1 MAVTYHKSTLAALQ
15 AITGASGDRG
25 FVTDSNGL
33 TSTYYWTGAAWA
45 MSPVVHDKIRFTAEG
60 GIAVKLTNKT
70 GTTTTKGYCVSAAST
85 ANSGVILTPVDAPDC
100 IGVFYETGV
109 ASDADAW
116 VVVAGIA
123 DVYFWTD
130 TVRGYFVRTGVTTDT
145 GEVAG
150 QAIAEAVPTSPL
162 ATDKH
167 FMEIGHCLETRTG
180 AGLAKV
186 LLHFN

>member
-15 AITGASGDRG
+15 AITGSTGDRA

-33 TSTYYWTGAAWA
+33 VSPYYWTGAAWSQ
-45 MSPVVHDKIRFTAEG
+45 SPIVHDKIRFTVEG
-60 GIAVKLTNKT
+60 GMAVKLTNKT
-70 GTTTTKGYCVSAAST
+70 GTTTVKGYCVSAAST
-85 ANSGVILTPVDAPDC
+85 ANSGFILTPVDAPDC
-100 IGVFYETGV
+100 IGVCYETGV
-109 ASDADAW
+109 AADADTW

-130 TVRGYFVRTGVTTDT
+130 TVRGYFVRTGVAGDT

-150 QAIAEAVPTSPL
+150 RAIAEAVPSSPL